1 MASWRSVIA
10 GSWLAVLMAALP
22 PAASALPLDNLHCFK
37 VSDPAAKTQYTADLG
52 PGSPDFPLAPG
63 CRIKVPAKLLCIE
76 ADVDNMAPAPPGAP
90 AGTAARPYLC
100 YKAKC
105 TKAPLAVPVADQFG
119 SRTVQLKSSNL
130 VCVPAAAAA
139 TVTTTT
145 SSTSTTVPAT
155 GLVRF
160 VAMGDTGKGDA
171 MQYQV
176 GAAVAAK
183 CAASGCDFIQL
194 LGDNIY
200 DNGVDSVTDP
210 QWAEKFELP
219 YAPVPHQFFA
229 ILGNHDYGGNGAGFE
244 FAKALVQVA
253 YTAVSAKWRMPATYY
268 QRVVGHVAF
277 FALDSNAQMW
287 SPGDPTRDAA
297 QRVDVDAWLDASAA
311 PWKISLGH
319 HPYLSNGPHGNAGE
333 YEGLPFVPIVN
344 GAGVKDF
351 MDDIVC
357 GRVDVHIAAH
367 DHSLQ
372 WLEPTCA
379 GTELIVSGGG
389 ASTTELPGSNATRFQ
404 ALTTGFLY
412 VAIDGN
418 TFTGEFIDASG
429 TTLFSRSITKP

>member
-1 MASWRSVIA
+1 MTAWRSMIA
-10 GSWLAVLMAALP
+10 CSSLAGLVAALP
-22 PAASALPLDNLHCFK
+22 PAASALPLDTLHCFK
-37 VSDPAAKTQYTADLG
+37 VSDPAAKTQYVADLV
-52 PGSPDFPLAPG
+52 PGNPDFPLAPG
-63 CRIKVPAKLLCIE
+63 CRIKVPAKLLCLE
-76 ADVDNMAPAPPGAP
+76 ADAENVTPPPPGAP
-90 AGTAARPYLC
+90 AGSAARPYLC

-105 TKAPLAVPVADQFG
+105 TKAPLAVPVADRFG

-130 VCVPAAAAA
+130 VCVPADAAV

-145 SSTSTTVPAT
+145 SSTSTTVPAM

-171 MQYQV
+171 SQYQV
-176 GAAVAAK
+176 AGAVAAK
-183 CAASGCDFIQL
+183 CAASGCDFVQL

-200 DNGVDSVTDP
+200 NNGVDSVADG
-210 QWAEKFELP
+210 QWNEKFELP
-219 YAPVPHQFFA
+219 YAALPYEFFA
-229 ILGNHDYGGNGAGFE
+229 ILGNHDYGGDGAGYE
-244 FAKALVQVA
+244 VNRALVQVA
-253 YTAVSAKWRMPATYY
+253 YTAVSTKWRMPATYY

-297 QRVDVDAWLDASAA
+297 QRADVAAWLAASGA

-333 YEGLPFVPIVN
+333 YDGLPFIPITN

-351 MDDIVC
+351 MDDVVC
-357 GRVDVHIAAH
+357 GNVDVHIAAH

-389 ASTTELPGSNATRFQ
+389 SSTTALEGSNPTRFQ
-404 ALTTGFLY
+404 AESTGFLY
-412 VAIDGN
+412 VAIDGD